1 MEEKNVVV
9 PKIKKEPEVEAKSDM
24 KKKIVILVIL
34 LLCVGSLIA
43 LVAFRSGLPIVDF
56 WTITGG
62 LDTVET
68 EIKSVKKIAENIGA
82 RMSGEGVLA
91 LYEKSDAE
99 GRKTQ
104 TVVHILNGEPV
115 FSVTDTDTVKNEVV
129 LHNSNGTGW
138 YAVTSVAGSGSSALY
153 SIRLYNE
160 KGEPFAKKEDMHP
173 AVYDGLQYVA
183 VLDLVRLDREVFR
196 VSRDGTVR
204 SAFHLDAFSELPDFQ
219 RKVDDYY
226 YVFAQ
231 DCCYIYDE
239 KAVLTATYH
248 IPSAGQDAKFFVLS
262 DGTLLAQYIT
272 FEGEHMDDYTFAE
285 GGQKYTLHQ
294 VLVSAR
300 NGSRTQLEDP
310 EFYFASILSDED
322 ELRRRGL
329 NTGIDNLAEGY
340 YIENALLDTSAHCLS
355 AVLLSNRGRITST
368 VGDVIPAMHG
378 GRIFGVVKN
387 RWVAKNLAGEHFL
400 LNEWGSVVG
409 SFPDP
414 SATEV
419 TIAEKLFVCDYR
431 IYDWDLNLLYDMEEN
446 AVFSYMLVG
455 SSVVM
460 YKEDGET
467 LLFEAEKKEAIPLIA
482 AGTDQRVSVLGS
494 SLLAIEQT
502 VDGKKQYAIYS
513 SYNVHLITL
522 EAVSL
527 FAQSYDVDGERIVE
541 LLAVGADSN
550 ALYLATV
557 EDKE

>member
-9 PKIKKEPEVEAKSDM
+9 PEIKKEPQTEAKTDRR
-24 KKKIVILVIL
+24 KKIAILVIL
-34 LLCVGSLIA
+34 LLCVGALIV
-43 LVAFRSGLPIVDF
+43 LVAVHSGLPIVDF

-62 LDTVET
+62 LDTVDT
-68 EIKSVKKIAENIGA
+68 EIEHVKKIAENIGD
-82 RMSGEGVLA
+82 RISSEGVLA
-91 LYEKSDAE
+91 LYEKSDTE

-104 TVVHILNGEPV
+104 TVIHIVSGKTV
-115 FSVTDTDTVKNEVV
+115 FSVTDTDNVKNEVV
-129 LHNSNGTGW
+129 MHDSNGAGW
-138 YAVTSVAGSGSSALY
+138 YSVTSVTGSGSSALY
-153 SIRLYNE
+153 SICLYNDQ
-160 KGEPFAKKEDMHP
+160 GESFAKKEDMHP
-173 AVYDGLQYVA
+173 AVYDGLEYTA
-183 VLDLVRLDREVFR
+183 VLDLVRLDQNVFR
-196 VSRDGTVR
+196 VSGDGTVR
-204 SAFHLDAFSELPDFQ
+204 LAFHLDAFSELPDFQ

-226 YVFAQ
+226 YVFEQ
-231 DCCYIYDE
+231 NCCYIYDE

-248 IPSAGQDAKFFVLS
+248 IPSAGMDAKFFVLS

-285 GGQKYTLHQ
+285 SGKKYTLHQ

-300 NGSRTQLEDP
+300 NGARTQLEDP
-310 EFYFASILSDED
+310 EFYFSSILSDED

-355 AVLLSNRGRITST
+355 AVLFSNRGRITST

-378 GRIFGVVKN
+378 GRIFGVAKN

-414 SATEV
+414 SGAEV
-419 TIAEKLFVCDYR
+419 TIAEKLFICDHR

-446 AVFSYMLVG
+446 AVFSHILVG

-460 YKEDGET
+460 YKENGET
-467 LLFEAEKKEAIPLIA
+467 LLFDAEKKEAVSLLA
-482 AGTDQRVSVLGS
+482 AGTDQSVSVLAS
-494 SLLAIEQT
+494 SLLAIVQT
-502 VDGKKQYAIYS
+502 VDGKKQYAIYN

-522 EAVSL
+522 EAETL

-541 LLAVGADSN
+541 LFATGADSS

-557 EDKE
+557 EELE